1 MQRPDSKEIEAQA
14 SSTLH
19 AHQPEFILFSK
30 KKNRTL
36 PISRQAA
43 ANVSERGRASAA
55 HPPRTVPFQN
65 PLVCAC
71 PEGPRGSCLK
81 RSDPAPVPR
90 DPRLDPT
97 ARGALNSKPSVPGSG
112 RTLCQPT
119 TGINSP
125 QRLRLAGWETR
136 RDDDATPEASLSG
149 EDTRGP
155 EEVEEEAVVLVVS
168 AGAHDSAILPSPLRS
183 ISISLSIMRT
193 CSVL

>member
-1 MQRPDSKEIEAQA
+1 MPPSTSDQIMQRPDSKEIEAQA

-36 PISRQAA
+36 PISRRAA

-65 PLVCAC
+65 LWYVRAPKA
-71 PEGPRGSCLK
+71 
-81 RSDPAPVPR
+81 PAAAASNGRIPQPPSLRYPPPVPR

-97 ARGALNSKPSVPGSG
+97 ARGALNSNLGSEQPP
-112 RTLCQPT
+112 TLCPST

-155 EEVEEEAVVLVVS
+155 EVVRGGGG
-168 AGAHDSAILPSPLRS
+168 GARGQCGRS
-183 ISISLSIMRT
+183 
-193 CSVL
+193 